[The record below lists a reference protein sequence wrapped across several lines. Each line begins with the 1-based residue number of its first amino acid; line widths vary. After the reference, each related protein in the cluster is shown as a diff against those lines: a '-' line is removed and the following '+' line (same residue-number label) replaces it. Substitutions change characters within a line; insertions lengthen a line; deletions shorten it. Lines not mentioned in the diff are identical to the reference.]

1 MGGAG
6 QERAA
11 CGGGARVAGGEER
24 CVEELAA
31 HLIGA
36 LGSVP
41 ALVVYVVAAVWVG
54 IECTGIGV
62 PVEPVMLF
70 LGSLVAMG
78 HVSLPLALLA
88 MGLGSVALGSL
99 AYWAGRRYGTQAI
112 ARFGRYVGLKPARA
126 AHLELWLRRRGA
138 LGVFGLRVTPLVRP
152 FTSFVSGV
160 ADVPEASWVLGTFV
174 GSALY
179 CAVWIVLGNVFG
191 ADYEGPLHA
200 LDRFGPWGIVAVIA
214 IILVLLLLHRVTG
227 RAAFRGLEAHFQRH
241 HKHHLDRLK
250 TADLIG
256 MAPMDE
262 LG

>member
-1 MGGAG
+1 
-6 QERAA
+6 
-11 CGGGARVAGGEER
+11 
-24 CVEELAA
+24 VEELAA

-41 ALVVYVVAAVWVG
+41 ALVVYVIAAVWVG
-54 IECTGIGV
+54 IECFGIGV

-70 LGSLVAMG
+70 LGSLVALG
-78 HVSLPLALLA
+78 DVNLPLALLA
-88 MGLGSVALGSL
+88 MGLGSVVLGSL

-160 ADVPEASWVLGTFV
+160 ADVPQASWVLGTFV

-179 CAVWIVLGNVFG
+179 CAVWVVLGNVFG
-191 ADYEGPLHA
+191 ADYQAPLHA
-200 LDRFGPWGIVAVIA
+200 LDHFGLWGIAAVIA
-214 IILVLLLLHRVTG
+214 VVLALFLLHRVAG
-227 RAAFRGLEAHFQRH
+227 RVAVRGLEAHFQRH
-241 HKHHLDRLK
+241 HKLHLHQLK
-250 TADLIG
+250 TADMVG
-256 MAPMDE
+256 MARLDE
-262 LG
+262 PA